1 MVNEKIEQF
10 YVKNYKK
17 LFMVPIILLSLAILV
32 ISLNYARTGDFVE
45 QDVSLKGGVTVS
57 VYSSEKI
64 DINDLGSFLKSKLG
78 KSDIRVR
85 RLAEFGTE
93 KQIGIIIEASEI
105 NEEKLKDILEERLN
119 LKLTDDNYS
128 VEEMGS
134 SLGKAFYNQMLIAI
148 LLAFLFMA
156 IVVLITFR
164 TWIPSFAVVFAAFS
178 DIVITVAIIDII
190 GMKLSTSG
198 IAALLMLIG
207 YSVDT
212 DVLSTT
218 RVLKRKEGSI
228 VSRVFDSIKTGL
240 TMTFTTIAALLVG
253 YFVST
258 SYVIKEIFLIILIGL
273 CVDIITTYLMNAGVL
288 MWYAKKKENES

>member
-17 LFMVPIILLSLAILV
+17 LFVIPVILLLIAIL
-32 ISLNYARTGDFVE
+32 IIAGHYARTGEFVD

-57 VYSSEKI
+57 VYSDKKI
-64 DINDLGSFLKSKLG
+64 DINELSSFLNSKF
-78 KSDIRVR
+78 SNADISIR
-85 RLAEFGTE
+85 RLAEFGTD

-105 NEEKLKDILEERLN
+105 EEEELKGVLEERLD
-119 LKLTDDNYS
+119 LELTDDNHS

-134 SLGKAFYNQMLIAI
+134 SLGKAFYRQMLMAI

-164 TWIPSFAVVFAAFS
+164 SWIPSFAVVFAALS
-178 DIVITVAIIDII
+178 DMLITVGIINLVGIR
-190 GMKLSTSG
+190 LSTAG

-212 DVLSTT
+212 DILLTT
-218 RVLKRKEGSI
+218 RVMKRRGGSV
-228 VSRVFDSIKTGL
+228 VSRVFDSMSTGL
-240 TMTFTTIAALLVG
+240 TMTSTTIAALSVA

-258 SYVIKEIFLIILIGL
+258 SYVLKEMFLIILIGL
-273 CVDIITTYLMNAGVL
+273 FIDIIVTYLMNAGVL
-288 MWYAKKKENES
+288 MWYTKRKENES

>member
-17 LFMVPIILLSLAILV
+17 LFMIPIILFSLAVLV
-32 ISLNYARTGDFVE
+32 IALNYARTGDFVE

-57 VYSSEKI
+57 VYSDEKI
-64 DINDLGSFLKSKLG
+64 DINDLGSFLRSKLG
-78 KSDIRVR
+78 KSDIGIR

-119 LKLTDDNYS
+119 LKLTDENYS

-134 SLGKAFYNQMLIAI
+134 SLGKAFYNQMLVAI
-148 LLAFLFMA
+148 LFAFLFMA

-164 TWIPSFAVVFAAFS
+164 TLIPSLTTVFSALS
-178 DIVITVAIIDII
+178 DMLITVAVMDLV
-190 GMKLSTSG
+190 GMKLSTTG
-198 IAALLMLIG
+198 IASLLMLIG

-212 DVLSTT
+212 DILLTT
-218 RVLKRKEGSI
+218 RTLKRKEGSV

-240 TMTFTTIAALLVG
+240 TMTFTTISALLVG

-258 SYVIKEIFLIILIGL
+258 SYIIKEMFLILLIGL
-273 CVDIITTYLMNAGVL
+273 CTDIIVTYLMNAGVL
-288 MWYAKKKENES
+288 MWYTKRKGNES